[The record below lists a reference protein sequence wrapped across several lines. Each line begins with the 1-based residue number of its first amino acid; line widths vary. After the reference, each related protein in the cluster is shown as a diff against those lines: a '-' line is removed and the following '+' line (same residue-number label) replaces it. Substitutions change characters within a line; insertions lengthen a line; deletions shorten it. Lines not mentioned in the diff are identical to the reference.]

1 MKKFLI
7 IISLIITFFI
17 IYFLQAN
24 FFTWFNISGVMPNL
38 FVILVLF
45 IGLFMGKKLGLIFG
59 IIIGIYLDLLIGKS
73 IGISGVMLGII
84 GILGEY
90 LDKNFSKDSRV
101 TIILMVIGGTII
113 YELGCYIF
121 QIFKWNIQIE
131 LIPFIKTLF
140 IEVIYNTALVI
151 ILYPLIQKAGYYI
164 ENLFKTKTVLT
175 RYF

>member
-1 MKKFLI
+1 MKKFFI

-73 IGISGVMLGII
+73 IGISGAMLGII
-84 GILGEY
+84 GLLGEY

-121 QIFKWNIQIE
+121 QIFKWSIQIE